1 MNMMKNVNRNN
12 QKGVVLVISLVFLVA
27 LTSVAAALM
36 QNTSTDMKMSGA
48 SQDKATA
55 LQEAISSMDQVIYN
69 QVNQVNGQNYFVAN
83 ANQFNSGLL
92 LKLDPNSTTY
102 DFPVLNVAVALPE
115 KTSATIALANTQLL
129 EVDCPHSL
137 TASSVQ
143 VFKCNVLR
151 VQLNRLY
158 GRNDANTI
166 QVNTGIS
173 QQLLNV
179 GN

>member
-1 MNMMKNVNRNN
+1 MKNVNSNN

-36 QNTSTDMKMSGA
+36 QNTSTDMKMAGA

-55 LQEAISSMDQVIYN
+55 LQETISSMDQLIYN

-83 ANQFNSGLL
+83 ANQFNSGLQL
-92 LKLDPNSTTY
+92 SLDPNSNSY
-102 DFPVLNVAVALPE
+102 DFPVLNVPIAVPD
-115 KTSATIALANTQLL
+115 KTSATIALANTLLL

-137 TASSVQ
+137 AASSVQ

-151 VQLNRLY
+151 VQLNKTY
-158 GRNDANTI
+158 GRNDAHTI
-166 QVNTGIS
+166 QVNSGIS

-179 GN
+179 EN